1 MKTKYE
7 ILVSMLD
14 DLCDEAPAEY
24 KKYHPTNEAEVPK
37 ARGLAYIHLLLKIRF
52 GLRSF
57 KDREDLITDGTNDGG
72 IDAYYISH
80 ASHTIYFI
88 QSKFRNTEQNFDGGK
103 EISIEDLAS
112 MSIKE
117 IVTPEN
123 TDQITFNGKIKK
135 LQQTPILT
143 FTPSRS
149 LFSQIYQGR
158 KRRKGTRPSRGSC
171 RDLNTRSLI
180 TREHMMNY
188 CCHQFPVHVHNQVK

>member
-88 QSKFRNTEQNFDGGK
+88 QSKFRNTEQNFDGG
-103 EISIEDLAS
+103 ERRLAS
-112 MSIKE
+112 R
-117 IVTPEN
+117 
-123 TDQITFNGKIKK
+123 
-135 LQQTPILT
+135 IL
-143 FTPSRS
+143 PR
-149 LFSQIYQGR
+149 
-158 KRRKGTRPSRGSC
+158 
-171 RDLNTRSLI
+171 
-180 TREHMMNY
+180 
-188 CCHQFPVHVHNQVK
+188 